1 MLVFTFNVK
10 QESETR
16 TPYIHRMWYIVS
28 KGGFPLSLNF
38 CVPTRLKL
46 MCVNE
51 MEIMYKKPRADVK
64 VEQG

>member
-1 MLVFTFNVK
+1 MVVFTFNVW
-10 QESETR
+10 QGSETR
-16 TPYIHRMWYIVS
+16 TPCIHCMWYIVS

-38 CVPTRLKL
+38 CVPTRVKF

-51 MEIMYKKPRADVK
+51 MEVMSEKPRADVK